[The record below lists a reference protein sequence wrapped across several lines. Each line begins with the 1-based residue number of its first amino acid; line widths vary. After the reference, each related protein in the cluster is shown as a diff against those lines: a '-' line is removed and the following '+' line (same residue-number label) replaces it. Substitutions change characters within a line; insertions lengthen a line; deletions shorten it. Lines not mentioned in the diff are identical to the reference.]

1 MGLRCRSGEGRQ
13 PGRRP
18 CAGHMAPHDE
28 LALYKIL
35 TGGQIDM
42 EKTYAE
48 YECEG
53 DYPLRDEKGRFV
65 KMDKEAR

>member
-1 MGLRCRSGEGRQ
+1 
-13 PGRRP
+13 
-18 CAGHMAPHDE
+18 
-28 LALYKIL
+28 
-35 TGGQIDM
+35 M

-65 KMDKEAR
+65 KMDMEAR